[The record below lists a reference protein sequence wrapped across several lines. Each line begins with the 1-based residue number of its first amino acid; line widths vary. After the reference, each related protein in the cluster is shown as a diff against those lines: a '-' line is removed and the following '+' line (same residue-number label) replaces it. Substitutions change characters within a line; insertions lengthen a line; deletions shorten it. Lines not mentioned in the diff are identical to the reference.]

1 MKQPGGFVNDGAD
14 GLFVDK
20 AVKECRTPI
29 VKAFL
34 GGGAAF
40 AAAAGVSATLR
51 LVVQRSHRMLST
63 RKAQD
68 VLYHLPTTFRAKR
81 HVSRKF

>member
-34 GGGAAF
+34 GGGGGRF
-40 AAAAGVSATLR
+40 GGGRFGDATPC
-51 LVVQRSHRMLST
+51 SS
-63 RKAQD
+63 KKSPD
-68 VLYHLPTTFRAKR
+68 VKYAKSSGRA
-81 HVSRKF
+81 VPLANNFSRKETRFP